1 MSNTLACNTNVW
13 FLCLC
18 SIEHRAYIYVDVH
31 YIGLNER
38 WCFRL
43 WPGICMFN
51 VMCPNREIFRNEV
64 NVLFVCNDLFF
75 FAYFFFLSC
84 TSSATC
90 YFSMIFFYFLLH
102 ILSNIWLFDSHYFFF
117 VVVCCWEW
125 RIIIFNHYNIT
136 NFCSWWMFIICAI
149 PIKNQQVEWK
159 TRKKLDE
166 DDKKPP
172 KMQTIEFCHRHEK

>member
-1 MSNTLACNTNVW
+1 MFFVLMSNTLACNTNVW

-75 FAYFFFLSC
+75 FAYFLFLFSFMHFICYLLLFDDFFLF
-84 TSSATC
+84 SST
-90 YFSMIFFYFLLH
+90 YFVKHLTVWFPL
-102 ILSNIWLFDSHYFFF
+102 FFF
-117 VVVCCWEW
+117 RCGLLLRVTN
-125 RIIIFNHYNIT
+125 NH
-136 NFCSWWMFIICAI
+136 FQS
-149 PIKNQQVEWK
+149 
-159 TRKKLDE
+159 L
-166 DDKKPP
+166 
-172 KMQTIEFCHRHEK
+172 